1 MKLPFAVYR
10 DYEKQLHII
19 DADTRTVLSDNFAYD
34 RTPDEA
40 EIRMDLLAKALNSG
54 WAKAEANNG
63 KTMKPHFAVEKN
75 MAGRIL
81 TCVYCGHE
89 YPQDTP
95 AHGSEVL
102 TEHIKLCERHPMRKA
117 ENDIAMLR
125 SALAGLIGA
134 DTETELRQIGV
145 IIQRLP
151 APDDTATAVTVNAIN
166 ALLATMPKI

>member
-1 MKLPFAVYR
+1 
-10 DYEKQLHII
+10 
-19 DADTRTVLSDNFAYD
+19 
-34 RTPDEA
+34 
-40 EIRMDLLAKALNSG
+40 
-54 WAKAEANNG
+54 
-63 KTMKPHFAVEKN
+63 MKPPFAVEKN

-151 APDDTATAVTVNAIN
+151 APDDAAVSVTINAIH
-166 ALLATMPKI
+166 ALLATMPKKG